1 VSHLL
6 WHFVGLFVPFSRALS
21 SFSSAL
27 WHFFVCSSWHLLGLF
42 VPFSLAFSS
51 FGRALSSFGLLLAF
65 WQKPYK
71 MPKEAQKSPTK

>member
-21 SFSSAL
+21 SFRSAL
-27 WHFFVCSSWHLLGLF
+27 FAFCLCSSWHLLGLF
-42 VPFSLAFSS
+42 VPFSS
-51 FGRALSSFGLLLAF
+51 ALSSFGLLLAF

-71 MPKEAQKSPTK
+71 MPKGAQKSPTK